1 MQNIIQIRF
10 NGAYAEVLNPTAH
23 LLGKLRFSLSYT
35 DSSIEYAN
43 KFNLKGFYTNPEISL
58 LDKNTFLTGLLSR
71 ADCTIRNSGYVA
83 EYQADLPEVFPISL
97 ELPDYLYDHQKR
109 IIHTALKYKRCII
122 QSPTGSGK
130 TVALAHIIKH
140 FPHQEIVVVVPET
153 NLMEQNALTIENI
166 INEPVGRVSGK
177 KKNWQR
183 VTVGVVNSLAN
194 IAHSKPALLNNV
206 QVLIVDECHRVGN
219 GKFYNALSTALI
231 NTDFRIGLSA
241 TPNRDRSGDQLFME
255 GILGP
260 LCLVIPEQELIGKG
274 IIMQPHFFSI
284 TNNVPEGAYTKYD
297 NSRNEYRTPNGK
309 PIRYEVYMHG
319 VVHNTQRN
327 RAICTIANQ
336 YVNSDYYASFPA
348 MILVE
353 TIEHGGI
360 LQRMYQDMY
369 NIDLPYISGE
379 SSSAERKHLLDQ
391 LRSNSLRLMIASRVF
406 NEGQDVPALGLG
418 IIASGGSA
426 ENRIVQQVGR
436 FIRSL
441 PDKLTPIIV
450 DFKDIEYYYLL
461 SNSISREK
469 AISQRFGTY
478 TRSINLEEIL
488 AKPMFDSSGLSSWSL
503 HEKYITRTPSSK
515 SILS

>member
-1 MQNIIQIRF
+1 MENTIKIRF
-10 NGAYAEVLNPTAH
+10 NGAYAEVLNPNAH
-23 LLGKLRFSLSYT
+23 LLSKLRFSLSYT
-35 DSSIEYAN
+35 DSSIEYSN
-43 KFNLKGFYTNPEISL
+43 KFNLKGFYMNPEVSL

-71 ADCTIRNSGYVA
+71 ADCTIRNSGYTT

-109 IIHTALKYKRCII
+109 IIEMALKCKRGII

-130 TVALAHIIKH
+130 TVALAHLIKH
-140 FPHQEIVVVVPET
+140 FPNQEVLVVVPET
-153 NLMEQNALTIENI
+153 NLMEQNALTIENV

-177 KKNWQR
+177 KKLWQR

-194 IAHSKPALLNNV
+194 VAHSKPALLNNV
-206 QVLIVDECHRVGN
+206 QILIVDECHRVGN
-219 GKFYNALSTALI
+219 GKFYNALSTALF

-260 LCLVIPEQELIGKG
+260 LCLVIKEHELISKG
-274 IIMQPHFFSI
+274 IIMQPYYFSL
-284 TNNVPEGAYTKYD
+284 NNHVAEANYSKYD

-309 PIRYEVYMHG
+309 PLRYEVYMHG
-319 VVHNTQRN
+319 VVHNPLRN
-327 RAICTIANQ
+327 RSICTVANQ
-336 YVNSDYYASFPA
+336 YVNSAYYSNFPA

-353 TIEHGGI
+353 TIEHGYI
-360 LQRMYQDMY
+360 LQKMYQDMFHVD
-369 NIDLPYISGE
+369 IPYISGD
-379 SSSAERKHLLDQ
+379 SSSSERKLLLDQ

-426 ENRIVQQVGR
+426 ENRVVQQVGR

-450 DFKDIEYYYLL
+450 DFNDVEYYYLL

-469 AISQRFGTY
+469 AIRQRFGVY
-478 TRSINLEEIL
+478 TRSLDIEAIL
-488 AKPMFDSSGLSSWSL
+488 NKPLFDSNGISPWAL
-503 HEKYITRTPSSK
+503 HDKFITRTPSH
-515 SILS
+515 